1 VAQAEASDNP
11 DDMSAIIFITHPE
24 VVIDPAVP
32 VPRWPL
38 SDVGRARMEAFA
50 TAIAGRPIAA
60 VWSSDEQKAE
70 DGAAILAARLAAPHF
85 VDPDLGENERSATG
99 YIAPP
104 EFWEVVDQFFASPD
118 VSIRGWETA
127 RHAQDRIVS
136 AIGGVDAGSPPGVVL
151 VVSHG
156 GVGAL
161 LTAHLQ
167 GVSIGQEDRP
177 GHSGGGCY
185 LVLTRRPLGLRETW
199 RAVEEPEAALAA
211 WR

>member
-1 VAQAEASDNP
+1 VAHGKASDNP
-11 DDMSAIIFITHPE
+11 DTMNAIIFITHPE

-38 SDVGRARMEAFA
+38 SPVGRARMEAFA
-50 TAIAGRPIAA
+50 ASLTGRTVAA

-85 VDPDLGENERSATG
+85 VDAGLGENDRSATG

-104 EFWEVVDQFFASPD
+104 EFWEVVDQFFAQPD
-118 VSIRGWETA
+118 VSVRGWETA
-127 RHAQDRIVS
+127 RHAQDRIV
-136 AIGGVDAGSPPGVVL
+136 AAVGRVDAESPAGVVL
-151 VVSHG
+151 VVAHG

-167 GVSIGQEDRP
+167 NVIIGQEDRP

-185 LVLTRRPLGLRETW
+185 LVLDRRSRSLQATW
-199 RAVEEPEAALAA
+199 CAIEEPEAALAA